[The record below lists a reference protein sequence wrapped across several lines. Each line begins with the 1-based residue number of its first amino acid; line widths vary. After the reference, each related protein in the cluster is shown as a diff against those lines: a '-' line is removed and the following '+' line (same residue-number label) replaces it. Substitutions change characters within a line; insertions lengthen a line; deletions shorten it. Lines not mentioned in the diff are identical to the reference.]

1 VELPALVQHSVTV
14 PVHVNV
20 LPGDQAAGRVP
31 DATVRTELAYLQT
44 QRAKRAAA
52 EFMSGG
58 NAPAA
63 LGELRRARA
72 MASRM
77 MQAAP
82 AMMRGEISEDIAT
95 IDLLSTEVAG
105 GRMRR
110 AAKVASADTTQKS
123 RRRGSVNRSS

>member
-1 VELPALVQHSVTV
+1 
-14 PVHVNV
+14 
-20 LPGDQAAGRVP
+20 
-31 DATVRTELAYLQT
+31 
-44 QRAKRAAA
+44 
-52 EFMSGG
+52 
-58 NAPAA
+58 
-63 LGELRRARA
+63 